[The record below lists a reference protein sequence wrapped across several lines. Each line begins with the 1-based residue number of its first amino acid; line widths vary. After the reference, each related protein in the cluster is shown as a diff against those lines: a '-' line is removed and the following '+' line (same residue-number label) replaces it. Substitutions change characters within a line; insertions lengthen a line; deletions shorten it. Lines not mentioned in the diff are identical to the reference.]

1 MSLFLVFLDKIFKVA
16 GGRYIQIQIQ
26 LKHAFARLQQIT
38 RRQED
43 NKM

>member
-16 GGRYIQIQIQ
+16 GGRYIQIQ
-26 LKHAFARLQQIT
+26 LKRAFARVQQIT